1 MFDWKSKTQFLR
13 DRPGYNNATLVGVK
27 IKAKENTNWA
37 ASVYRL
43 SADENRGGSFIYIEV
58 LCKQNERERPR
69 GVNWGWAGM
78 SPKERNETGAIFA
91 DKPDR
96 EIKSQPIK
104 SGQRIWL
111 EIAGGDRVENLHT
124 VIDLDELTGDGHIGN
139 ARFQHSYL
147 VLFQEVDKSSG
158 PAPEPPTPEPTPEP
172 PAPEPPMPE
181 PPVLVGG
188 IQVTVNQAAIA
199 SLRPDQDGNVT
210 FFVGE
215 RR

>member
-1 MFDWKSKTQFLR
+1 MFDWKSTTQFLR
-13 DRPGYNNATLVGVK
+13 DHPRFNNATLLGVR
-27 IKAKENTNWA
+27 IKVKENTNWA
-37 ASVYRL
+37 ASVYHL

-58 LCKQNERERPR
+58 LCKQNEREGPR

-78 SPKERNETGAIFA
+78 SPKEQNETGAIFA
-91 DKPDR
+91 DKPDY
-96 EIKSQPIK
+96 EIKSQPIL

-124 VIDLDELTGDGHIGN
+124 VIDLDELTSDGHIGN

-158 PAPEPPTPEPTPEP
+158 PPPEPPIPEPIPEPPTPEPTPEP
-172 PAPEPPMPE
+172 PT
-181 PPVLVGG
+181 LVGG

-210 FFVGE
+210 FLVE
-215 RR
+215 VRR